1 MTDKTIQ
8 DANILLKAALS
19 SSTTRKKIY
28 QELEKENFINSAIT
42 KPETFRSMCRHI
54 NVDKIIHKKSI
65 SLTLSSETII
75 VLRIYS
81 LLAKNDP
88 YFEEKFFSLFD
99 PDLEEEFLFD
109 QSNTPQNND
118 IQLKKSK
125 NPVINELR
133 RIEASITKNVSYI
146 KSHEQLID
154 SRLAQNEIRE
164 CIRHQELIENLESLN
179 VSFSNNSPRKETT
192 NISDIHE
199 FLYYYSKLLLDNQ
212 LKNSPEILLS
222 VWNRFCSEFTN
233 YIPKEKLEKKVFQEL
248 KPHSKEE
255 HSAYQIAY
263 INYALFLILT
273 DTINRNIKILKNAEN
288 KNSNNTKKLFV
299 KRPGR
304 PYKTQKKE
312 SLIKEL
318 SQKSENY
325 TEQIDDLE
333 NFLNKLNFLK
343 NDYYNTLKK
352 FTSLQNYKA
361 EQKANIVAEN
371 AIKEIKNTENKLL
384 SPFYLLLVSIEEIRK
399 QWLIL
404 ENLKHEL
411 TKNTK
416 SFEGYNSNFLLALT
430 MENYSIL
437 RTLLNISREL
447 VIQESISNLT
457 NTLTMPYNYFTP
469 FILYRLSAPQSKTQI
484 DENIKKI
491 GESITLFSSKIEAD
505 IVFYSDVYKKSLKG
519 QKQPTHI
526 QDRAVKY
533 IFKFWEQ
540 KDSKL
545 GRTLVPIITLNPG
558 AGKTFVGTL
567 TIRTYL
573 KSSTQTGYT
582 LLVAPSGLI
591 NSWYEELESEGLF
604 VKKIIQRTPEER
616 KIFLKNNKF
625 ENGNIYIT
633 SYDTLSIDL
642 EDYSEKPSLLIYD
655 ELHTVTSF
663 TSEQEIIPKLS
674 NFNSNVPYILGITG
688 TPVQNSFMDHFNTYR
703 FFYHKAWFDK
713 DISDDMKNEVIKYLA
728 ENEAYFFGET
738 ELTYKKNVLLVP
750 CILSKKMQYNLERM
764 KRFGFSQKE
773 IEQYALSPQT
783 YIDNPK
789 FKECHIDTT
798 LISEKIKFCLSY
810 IKGMPENEQII
821 IFSEYKAPLMF
832 LEKKL
837 QEININALTLMGD
850 DSVDKAEVF
859 TNSDNKI
866 RVLLTTL
873 KKAGTGLNLQSA
885 NHMIILDLWWN
896 PAVIEQALHRI
907 DRKGQKASSINI
919 FIPLYY
925 ETAYEA
931 TDSIVKEK
939 YYEVSNIDNQYYQTL
954 TTKTKE
960 NNDFIDKIVSVRKE
974 FLEKRIENDV
984 YTKNLI
990 HFGKKE
996 IISNSLE
1003 VPIIFTDAPKDT
1015 AYTIIQEHIKHKK
1028 NFTPFFRFN
1037 NDIYFSPIERE
1048 NIGDEIIRD
1057 YKEKLYS
1064 EVEQKYS
1071 EKT

>member
-1 MTDKTIQ
+1 MTDKIIQ
-8 DANILLKAALS
+8 NANIILKAVLAS
-19 SSTTRKKIY
+19 KTTRQKVY
-28 QELEKENFINSAIT
+28 QELKDELLINPEIT
-42 KPETFRSMCRHI
+42 KQETFRSMCRNI
-54 NVDKIIHKKSI
+54 NVNKAAHDKNI
-65 SLTLSSETII
+65 SLTLSSETIVI
-75 VLRIYS
+75 LRIYS
-81 LLAKNDP
+81 LLAKEDP
-88 YFEEKFFSLFD
+88 NFEEKFFSLFD
-99 PDLEEEFLFD
+99 PDAEEEFLIE
-109 QSNTPQNND
+109 NLNYTENED
-118 IQLKKSK
+118 ILLKKSK

-133 RIEASITKNVSYI
+133 RIEASISKNVSYL
-146 KSHEQLID
+146 KSYEQSLEA
-154 SRLAQNEIRE
+154 RLARSEINE
-164 CIRHQELIENLESLN
+164 CVRHQEVIEGLEDLN
-179 VSFSNNSPRKETT
+179 ESFANNSTRKETT
-192 NISDIHE
+192 NLNDLHE
-199 FLYYYSKLLLDNQ
+199 FLYYYSKLLLDNE
-212 LKNSPEILLS
+212 LKNNSDIWLS
-222 VWNRFCSEFTN
+222 IWNRFCCEFTN

-248 KPHSKEE
+248 QPHSNEE
-255 HSAYQIAY
+255 KTAYQIIY

-273 DTINRNIKILKNAEN
+273 DTINRNIKILKTSE
-288 KNSNNTKKLFV
+288 KESSKNTKKLFA
-299 KRPGR
+299 KKPGR
-304 PYKTQKKE
+304 PYKPQKKE
-312 SLIKEL
+312 SLIKEQQL
-318 SQKSENY
+318 KQENY
-325 TEQIDDLE
+325 TEQIAYLE
-333 NFLNKLNFLK
+333 DCLNKFNSLK

-361 EQKANIVAEN
+361 KQKAIIAAEDT
-371 AIKEIKNTENKLL
+371 IKEINTIENKFL
-384 SPFYLLLVSIEEIRK
+384 SPVFLIFVPFREIQE
-399 QWLIL
+399 QWVAF
-404 ENLKHEL
+404 ENIKKEV
-411 TKNTK
+411 TKKSK
-416 SFEGYNSNFLLALT
+416 SFEDYNSIFLLAST

-437 RTLLNISREL
+437 RMLLDVSGELIKQEKNFNQSTMSYMEFNTSFFYRFSDSQSRIKIDESFINIKN
-447 VIQESISNLT
+447 SIS
-457 NTLTMPYNYFTP
+457 
-469 FILYRLSAPQSKTQI
+469 
-484 DENIKKI
+484 
-491 GESITLFSSKIEAD
+491 LFSSKIESDGFYND
-505 IVFYSDVYKKSLKG
+505 IYKQSLKI
-519 QKQPTHI
+519 QKNPTGV
-526 QDRAVKY
+526 QNRAVKY

-540 KDSKL
+540 TNYNSRRKF
-545 GRTLVPIITLNPG
+545 VPIITLNPG

-567 TIRTYL
+567 TIRNYI
-573 KSSTQTGYT
+573 KSSINNGYI

-616 KIFLKNNKF
+616 KKFLKNRKF
-625 ENGNIYIT
+625 INGNIYIT
-633 SYDTLSIDL
+633 SYDTLNIDI
-642 EDYSEKPSLLIYD
+642 DNYSEKPGLLIYD

-663 TSEQEIIPKLS
+663 TSNLEIIPKLS
-674 NFNSNVPYILGITG
+674 NFNSNIPYILGITG

-703 FFYHKAWFDK
+703 FFYHKEWFDK
-713 DISDDMKNEVIKYLA
+713 EITDNMKDEVIKYLA

-738 ELTYKKNVLLVP
+738 ELTYKKNALLVP

-764 KRFGFSQKE
+764 KRLGFSSKE

-789 FKECHIDTT
+789 FKESHIDTT
-798 LISEKIKFCLSY
+798 LISDKITFCISY
-810 IKGMPENEQII
+810 ISNMPKNEQII
-821 IFSEYKAPLMF
+821 IFSEYKAPLSF
-832 LEKKL
+832 LEKELK
-837 QEININALTLMGD
+837 EININAITLIGEESIEKAD
-850 DSVDKAEVF
+850 DF
-859 TNSDNKI
+859 TNPEKTI
-866 RVLLTTL
+866 KVLLTTL

-974 FLEKRIENDV
+974 FLEKKIENDV

-1028 NFTPFFRFN
+1028 TFTPFFRFN

>member
-1 MTDKTIQ
+1 M
-8 DANILLKAALS
+8 
-19 SSTTRKKIY
+19 
-28 QELEKENFINSAIT
+28 
-42 KPETFRSMCRHI
+42 
-54 NVDKIIHKKSI
+54 
-65 SLTLSSETII
+65 
-75 VLRIYS
+75 RIYS
-81 LLAKNDP
+81 LLAKEDP
-88 YFEEKFFSLFD
+88 NFEEKFFSLFD
-99 PDLEEEFLFD
+99 PDAEEEFLIENLNHTENED
-109 QSNTPQNND
+109 TL
-118 IQLKKSK
+118 LKKSK

-133 RIEASITKNVSYI
+133 RIEASISKNVSYL
-146 KSHEQLID
+146 KSYEQSLEV
-154 SRLAQNEIRE
+154 RLARSEINE
-164 CIRHQELIENLESLN
+164 CVRHQEVIEGLEDLN
-179 VSFSNNSPRKETT
+179 ESFANNSTRKETT
-192 NISDIHE
+192 NLNDIHE
-199 FLYYYSKLLLDNQ
+199 FLYYYSKLLLNKELNKEPD
-212 LKNSPEILLS
+212 IYLS
-222 VWNRFCSEFTN
+222 VWNRFCSEFSN
-233 YIPKEKLEKKVFQEL
+233 YIPKEKLEKKVFRVL
-248 KPHSKEE
+248 KPHSDEE
-255 HSAYQIAY
+255 EDAYRIVY

-273 DTINRNIKILKNAEN
+273 DTINRNVKVLKKLERE
-288 KNSNNTKKLFV
+288 NSNNTKKLFV
-299 KRPGR
+299 KKPGR
-304 PYKTQKKE
+304 PYNPQKKDQ
-312 SLIKEL
+312 LIKER
-318 SQKSENY
+318 QQEKENY
-325 TEQIDDLE
+325 TKQIAYLE
-333 NFLNKLNFLK
+333 DYLNTLNSLK

-361 EQKANIVAEN
+361 EQKAIITAEDT
-371 AIKEIKNTENKLL
+371 IKEISNIENNFL
-384 SPFYLLLVSIEEIRK
+384 SPAYLLFVSFEEIQK
-399 QWLIL
+399 QWIAFK
-404 ENLKHEL
+404 NIKNEL
-411 TKNTK
+411 SQRNK
-416 SFEGYNSNFLLALT
+416 SFEEYNSTFLLALT
-430 MENYSIL
+430 MENCSIL
-437 RTLLNISREL
+437 RMLLDISGEL
-447 VIQESISNLT
+447 VKQEKNSNYVNKTTESYSEFIKSIF
-457 NTLTMPYNYFTP
+457 Y
-469 FILYRLSAPQSKTQI
+469 ISADSQSKTNI
-484 DENIKKI
+484 DEYIIKI
-491 GESITLFSSKIEAD
+491 RESINLFSSKIESD
-505 IVFYSDVYKKSLKG
+505 IVFFNDFYKQSLKVPKTPTNI
-519 QKQPTHI
+519 QKKAI
-526 QDRAVKY
+526 DY
-533 IFKFWEQ
+533 IFKFWKQ
-540 KDSKL
+540 KDSCL
-545 GRTLVPIITLNPG
+545 GRYLVPVITLNPG

-567 TIRTYL
+567 TIRNYI
-573 KSSTQTGYT
+573 KSSINNGYI

-764 KRFGFSQKE
+764 KRFGFSSKE

-789 FKECHIDTT
+789 FKESHIDTT
-798 LISEKIKFCLSY
+798 LISDKIKFCLSY
-810 IKGMPENEQII
+810 IKGMTENEQII

-1003 VPIIFTDAPKDT
+1003 VPMIFSDAPKDT

>member
-8 DANILLKAALS
+8 DANKLLKAALS

-164 CIRHQELIENLESLN
+164 YMRHQELIENLESLN

-248 KPHSKEE
+248 QPHSNEE
-255 HSAYQIAY
+255 KTAYQIIY

-273 DTINRNIKILKNAEN
+273 DTINRNIKILKTSE
-288 KNSNNTKKLFV
+288 KESSKNTKKLFA
-299 KRPGR
+299 KKPGR
-304 PYKTQKKE
+304 PYKPQKKE
-312 SLIKEL
+312 SLIKEQQL
-318 SQKSENY
+318 KQENY
-325 TEQIDDLE
+325 TEQIAYLE
-333 NFLNKLNFLK
+333 DCLNKFNSLK

-361 EQKANIVAEN
+361 KQKAIIAAEDR
-371 AIKEIKNTENKLL
+371 IKEINTIENKFL
-384 SPFYLLLVSIEEIRK
+384 SPVFLIVVPFREIQE
-399 QWLIL
+399 QWVAL
-404 ENLKHEL
+404 ENIKKEV
-411 TKNTK
+411 TKKSK
-416 SFEGYNSNFLLALT
+416 SFEDYNSIFLLAST

-437 RTLLNISREL
+437 RILLDVSGELIKQEKNFYQSTMSYMEFNTSFFYRFSDSQSKIKIDESFLNIKN
-447 VIQESISNLT
+447 SIS
-457 NTLTMPYNYFTP
+457 
-469 FILYRLSAPQSKTQI
+469 
-484 DENIKKI
+484 
-491 GESITLFSSKIEAD
+491 LFSSKIESDGFYND
-505 IVFYSDVYKKSLKG
+505 IYKKSLKI
-519 QKQPTHI
+519 QKNPTGV
-526 QDRAVKY
+526 QNRAVKY

-540 KDSKL
+540 TNYSSRRKF
-545 GRTLVPIITLNPG
+545 VPVITLNPG

-567 TIRTYL
+567 TIRNYI
-573 KSSTQTGYT
+573 KSSINNGYI

-616 KIFLKNNKF
+616 KNFLKNRKF
-625 ENGNIYIT
+625 INGNIYIT
-633 SYDTLSIDL
+633 SYDTLSIDID
-642 EDYSEKPSLLIYD
+642 DYSEKPGLLIYD

-663 TSEQEIIPKLS
+663 TSDLEIIPKLS
-674 NFNSNVPYILGITG
+674 NFNSDIPYILGITG

-703 FFYHKAWFDK
+703 FLYHKEWFDK
-713 DISDDMKNEVIKYLA
+713 EITDNMKDEVIKYLA
-728 ENEAYFFGET
+728 KNEAYFFGET
-738 ELTYKKNVLLVP
+738 ELTYKKNALLVP

-783 YIDNPK
+783 YIDNPN
-789 FKECHIDTT
+789 FKESRIDTT
-798 LISEKIKFCLSY
+798 LISDKIKFCISY
-810 IKGMPENEQII
+810 ISGMPENEQII
-821 IFSEYKAPLMF
+821 IFSEYKAPLIF
-832 LEKKL
+832 LEKELK
-837 QEININALTLMGD
+837 EKNINALTLIGD
-850 DSVDKAEVF
+850 DSVAKAEDF
-859 TNSDNKI
+859 TNSEKTI
-866 RVLLTTL
+866 KVLLTTL

-925 ETAYEA
+925 ETAYET
-931 TDSIVKEK
+931 TDSIIKEK

-974 FLEKRIENDV
+974 FLEKKIENDV

-1028 NFTPFFRFN
+1028 TFTPFFRFN

>member
-1 MTDKTIQ
+1 MTDKIIQ
-8 DANILLKAALS
+8 NANIILKAVLAS
-19 SSTTRKKIY
+19 KTTRQKVY
-28 QELEKENFINSAIT
+28 QELKDELLINPEIT
-42 KPETFRSMCRHI
+42 KQETFRSMCRNI
-54 NVDKIIHKKSI
+54 NVNKAAHDKNI
-65 SLTLSSETII
+65 SLTLSSETIVI
-75 VLRIYS
+75 LRIYS
-81 LLAKNDP
+81 LLAKEDP
-88 YFEEKFFSLFD
+88 NFEEKFFSLFD
-99 PDLEEEFLFD
+99 PDAEEEFLIE
-109 QSNTPQNND
+109 NLNYTENED
-118 IQLKKSK
+118 ILLKKSK

-133 RIEASITKNVSYI
+133 RIEVSISKNVSYL
-146 KSHEQLID
+146 KSYEQSLEA
-154 SRLAQNEIRE
+154 RLARSEINE
-164 CIRHQELIENLESLN
+164 CVRHQELIENLEDLN
-179 VSFSNNSPRKETT
+179 KSFINNSTRKETT
-192 NISDIHE
+192 NLNDIHE
-199 FLYYYSKLLLDNQ
+199 FLYYYSKLLLNNE
-212 LKNSPEILLS
+212 LKNNSEILLS
-222 VWNRFCSEFTN
+222 IWNRFCCEFTN
-233 YIPKEKLEKKVFQEL
+233 YIPKEKLEKKVFLEL
-248 KPHSKEE
+248 QPHSNEE
-255 HSAYQIAY
+255 KTTYQIIY

-273 DTINRNIKILKNAEN
+273 DTINRNIKMLETAE
-288 KNSNNTKKLFV
+288 KENSINTKKLFV
-299 KRPGR
+299 KKPGR
-304 PYKTQKKE
+304 PYKPQKKE
-312 SLIKEL
+312 SLIKEQQL
-318 SQKSENY
+318 KQENY
-325 TEQIDDLE
+325 TEQIAYLE
-333 NFLNKLNFLK
+333 DCLNKFNSLK

-352 FTSLQNYKA
+352 FASLQNYKA
-361 EQKANIVAEN
+361 KQKAIIAAEDT
-371 AIKEIKNTENKLL
+371 IKKINTIENKFL
-384 SPFYLLLVSIEEIRK
+384 SPVFLIFVPFREIQE
-399 QWLIL
+399 QWVAL
-404 ENLKHEL
+404 ENIKKEV
-411 TKNTK
+411 TKKSK
-416 SFEGYNSNFLLALT
+416 SFEDYNSIFLLAST

-437 RTLLNISREL
+437 RMLLDVSGELIKQEKNFNQSTMSYMEFNTSFFYRFSDSQSRIKIDESFINIKN
-447 VIQESISNLT
+447 SIS
-457 NTLTMPYNYFTP
+457 
-469 FILYRLSAPQSKTQI
+469 
-484 DENIKKI
+484 
-491 GESITLFSSKIEAD
+491 LFSSKIESDGFYND
-505 IVFYSDVYKKSLKG
+505 IYKQSLKI
-519 QKQPTHI
+519 QKNPTGV
-526 QDRAVKY
+526 QNRAVKY

-540 KDSKL
+540 TNYNSRRKF
-545 GRTLVPIITLNPG
+545 VPIITLNPG

-567 TIRTYL
+567 TIRNYI
-573 KSSTQTGYT
+573 KSSINNGYI

-616 KIFLKNNKF
+616 KNFLKNRKF
-625 ENGNIYIT
+625 INGNIYIT
-633 SYDTLSIDL
+633 SYDTLNIDI
-642 EDYSEKPSLLIYD
+642 DNYSEKPGLLIYD

-663 TSEQEIIPKLS
+663 TSNLEIIPKLS
-674 NFNSNVPYILGITG
+674 NFNSNIPYILGITG

-703 FFYHKAWFDK
+703 FFYHKEWFDK
-713 DISDDMKNEVIKYLA
+713 EITDNMKDEVIKYLA

-738 ELTYKKNVLLVP
+738 ELTYKKNALLVP

-764 KRFGFSQKE
+764 KRLGFSSKE

-789 FKECHIDTT
+789 FKESHIDTT
-798 LISEKIKFCLSY
+798 LISDKIKFCISY
-810 IKGMPENEQII
+810 ISNMPKNEQII
-821 IFSEYKAPLMF
+821 IFSEYKAPLIF

-837 QEININALTLMGD
+837 QEININALTLIGD
-850 DSVDKAEVF
+850 DSVAKAEDF
-859 TNSDNKI
+859 TNSEKTI
-866 RVLLTTL
+866 KVLLTTL
-873 KKAGTGLNLQSA
+873 KKAGTGLNLQTA

-974 FLEKRIENDV
+974 FLEKKIENDV

-1028 NFTPFFRFN
+1028 TFTPFFRFN